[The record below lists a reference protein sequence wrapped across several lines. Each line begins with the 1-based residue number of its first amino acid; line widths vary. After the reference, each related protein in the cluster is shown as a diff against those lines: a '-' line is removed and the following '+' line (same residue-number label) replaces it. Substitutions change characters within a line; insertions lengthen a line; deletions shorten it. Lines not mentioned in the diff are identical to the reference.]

1 MKELAR
7 TCLAKLV
14 SVVPKGILIDDR
26 FFGMFERKGVH
37 ILPVDFY
44 QPVPNTRELSE
55 KLWEKPS
62 SLVGL
67 NTKLEHQV
75 ELLRDIAQTYLSEYY
90 AIPAS
95 PPERPGEYTRAT
107 GFAGIDGA
115 VLYSMIRKYKPRR
128 IIEVGSGSSSLLS
141 LLALDKNAEER
152 GEAAS
157 AFTAIEPYPTQ
168 ALVEALSEKEN
179 ARLIVDKAENVPLSE
194 FEALQENDILFLDSS
209 HTVRIGGDVVYEILE
224 VLPRLKKG
232 VLVHVHDIFL
242 PQEYPKEWVLERY
255 TFWNEQYL
263 FHAFMAFN
271 SDFETLW
278 SGGCMHVKHPEEL
291 TRHFPDYDPG
301 KQGAGSYWI
310 RRTK

>member
-7 TCLAKLV
+7 TCIAKLV
-14 SVVPKGILIDDR
+14 SVIPKGILVDDR
-26 FFGMFERKGVH
+26 FFAMFERRGIH

-44 QPVPNTRELSE
+44 QPVPDTRELGE

-67 NTKLEHQV
+67 NTNMAGQV
-75 ELLRDIAQTYLSEYY
+75 EFLRGISQTYLREYH
-90 AIPAS
+90 AISAA
-95 PPERPGEYTRAT
+95 PPEHPNEYTRAT

-115 VLYSMIRKYKPRR
+115 VLYAMIRKYKPRR

-152 GEAAS
+152 GEPPG
-157 AFTAIEPYPTQ
+157 AFTAIEPYPTPT
-168 ALVEALSEKEN
+168 LVEALSGKG
-179 ARLIVDKAENVPLSE
+179 RLIADKVENVPLTE
-194 FEALQENDILFLDSS
+194 FEALKENDILFIDSS
-209 HTVRIGGDVVYEILE
+209 HTVRTGGDVVYEILE

-242 PQEYPKEWVLERY
+242 PQEYPKEWVLGSY
-255 TFWNEQYL
+255 VFWNEQYL
-263 FHAFMAFN
+263 FQAFMAFN

-278 SGGCMHVKHPEEL
+278 SGGCMHVKHPKEL
-291 TRHFPDYDPG
+291 ARHFPEYDPS

-310 RRTK
+310 RRIK